1 MRVYDKALT
10 AEAVMKNYANLLPDI
25 EAKRQHTAEN
35 MVLDAQGVEVDFDAV
50 RKLYNVFT
58 FDQPFPNLMN
68 PGKVYGTL
76 EVFFHDRPQHNF
88 YMTNLLME
96 GQGTSSKKYLE
107 WNMRWSMKKMKDAQ
121 GNKIASIAYYV
132 DGSTDK
138 NKVFFHPSVPKS
150 GRLTAKKN
158 WASSMQDHKA
168 GSVNSYDALSKEIG
182 LANEAQV
189 DDPTIRTA
197 VY

>member
-1 MRVYDKALT
+1 
-10 AEAVMKNYANLLPDI
+10 
-25 EAKRQHTAEN
+25 
-35 MVLDAQGVEVDFDAV
+35 
-50 RKLYNVFT
+50 
-58 FDQPFPNLMN
+58 
-68 PGKVYGTL
+68 
-76 EVFFHDRPQHNF
+76 
-88 YMTNLLME
+88 ME

-182 LANEAQV
+182 LANEA
-189 DDPTIRTA
+189 
-197 VY
+197 